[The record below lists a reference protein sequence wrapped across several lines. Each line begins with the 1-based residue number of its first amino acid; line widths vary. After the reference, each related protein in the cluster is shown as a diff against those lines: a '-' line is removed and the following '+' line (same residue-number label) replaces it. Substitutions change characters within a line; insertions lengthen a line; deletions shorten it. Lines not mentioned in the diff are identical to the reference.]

1 MEREKNIIK
10 ELKNLNSYYQNFPSI
25 QTGMSSIMIKFPH
38 KNPQLLQ
45 AIKIEAQTI
54 IVHVEFHFNFNFLLN
69 NHEKYFTG
77 FSLIACDTSSLRSCR
92 ADSAISE

>member
-1 MEREKNIIK
+1 MSELVTRPETRCATCVSLKNQMEREKNIIK

-45 AIKIEAQTI
+45 AI
-54 IVHVEFHFNFNFLLN
+54 
-69 NHEKYFTG
+69 
-77 FSLIACDTSSLRSCR
+77 
-92 ADSAISE
+92 